1 MKRQAPGD
9 ALAAE
14 MGNLGTMMGGGSKSP
29 EHWQEI
35 CYNFC
40 LGKEK
45 SELEEPKRFS
55 RIVKGIEMY
64 ITSTD

>member
-1 MKRQAPGD
+1 
-9 ALAAE
+9 

-35 CYNFC
+35 CYHFC
-40 LGKEK
+40 LGKEN

-64 ITSTD
+64 ITRTD